1 MHSCVSEAV
10 QRFGRRRGAQK
21 GRDVQ
26 IHFSITQL
34 TAPWENKSKKCAT
47 LKCVHAAR
55 DLASVNPVFWFSESL
70 IIWLG
75 GGRGVYW
82 RSQSKQR
89 ALVSSPSP
97 CSEAERAA
105 PAAPSWQGTAAS
117 PLPAWLATFS
127 SPNSAARHVPLPT
140 KVFNNFLW
148 NATHY
153 TKAELNKKYSR
164 ERTDC

>member
-1 MHSCVSEAV
+1 MHSCVSEAKI
-10 QRFGRRRGAQK
+10 RKGWGGAQE

-55 DLASVNPVFWFSESL
+55 DISNVNPVLGFSKSL
-70 IIWLG
+70 IIWLCW
-75 GGRGVYW
+75 GRGICW
-82 RSQSKQR
+82 SFWTNSKVWFWCFLLQKGR
-89 ALVSSPSP
+89 VGCP
-97 CSEAERAA
+97 CCT
-105 PAAPSWQGTAAS
+105 PFQGTAAPTLCAYWAIFCTQCS
-117 PLPAWLATFS
+117 VT
-127 SPNSAARHVPLPT
+127 HPLPT

-148 NATHY
+148 KATHY